1 MSSIKIVYNKLNF
14 NIKIK
19 EDKNIKF
26 FLFAGIKEKCLF
38 HECNTNQLVYLV
50 NNTALINI
58 PQGLLL
64 KLKQLLFIKVH
75 LPENIYQ
82 IILKEKESFCFII
95 IKNIFILQKNISFIK
110 LFN

>member
-38 HECNTNQLVYLV
+38 HKCNTNQLVYLV

-58 PQGLLL
+58 SQGLLL

-75 LPENIYQ
+75 LPENIHQ
-82 IILKEKESFCFII
+82 IILKEKETFCFII
-95 IKNIFILQKNISFIK
+95 IKNIFIL
-110 LFN
+110 

>member
-26 FLFAGIKEKCLF
+26 FLFAGICLF

-58 PQGLLL
+58 SQGLLL

-75 LPENIYQ
+75 LPENIHQ
-82 IILKEKESFCFII
+82 IILKEKETFCFII
-95 IKNIFILQKNISFIK
+95 IKNIFIL
-110 LFN
+110 